1 MALLGIY
8 TLVIWLARYFL
19 KSVDTDAIL
28 RSSVVGCAALY
39 VGVMVTGGVLGTVQN
54 VADKTSGTSM
64 AADMSNTG
72 SMDIAG
78 LATASMAGNM
88 SATASM
94 MNAGQLGAITAM
106 TSSLI
111 QNVIAARPASL
122 TGLLR

>member
-1 MALLGIY
+1 MMNQ
-8 TLVIWLARYFL
+8 VD
-19 KSVDTDAIL
+19 SVYQTAGT
-28 RSSVVGCAALY
+28 VVEG
-39 VGVMVTGGVLGTVQN
+39 VTGGVLGTVQN
-54 VADKTSGTSM
+54 VADMTSGANL
-64 AADMSNTG
+64 AADMASTG
-72 SMDIAG
+72 SLDIAG
-78 LATASMAGNM
+78 LATANMAGNL